1 MFEDTRERPVE
12 TQLYWVSSRYYSPA
26 LCRWILPDS
35 IEYLDAESI
44 NGLNLYCYCAN
55 DPINHV
61 DPSGHAWYHWA
72 MGAGIIVLCAAL
84 TVDTAGGFA
93 AAGTAFASVVTAT
106 MAPTAWSAFFA
117 GATIGAA
124 AISAAGAVIGGKID
138 ENGFSWD
145 NDWSLDN
152 SSKGFM
158 IGSIVGAVVGGA
170 WGGTHYALQNAGK
183 MAVRVKT
190 SSLKFRDDNPLSDDG
205 ISYWTKTLS
214 QNNFNGYNSLPN

>member
-1 MFEDTRERPVE
+1 M
-12 TQLYWVSSRYYSPA
+12 
-26 LCRWILPDS
+26 
-35 IEYLDAESI
+35 
-44 NGLNLYCYCAN
+44 
-55 DPINHV
+55 
-61 DPSGHAWYHWA
+61 
-72 MGAGIIVLCAAL
+72 
-84 TVDTAGGFA
+84 TVPTAGGFA

-124 AISAAGAVIGGKID
+124 AIGAAGAVIGGKID

-145 NDWSLDN
+145 NDWSWEN

-158 IGSIVGAVVGGA
+158 IGSIAGAVVGGA
-170 WGGTHYALQNAGK
+170 WGATHYALQNAGK

-214 QNNFNGYNSLPN
+214 QNNFNGYNSLPNQFGEITHIDVFKGTNFISNGHHRVHVLLKYGVKYINVFYV